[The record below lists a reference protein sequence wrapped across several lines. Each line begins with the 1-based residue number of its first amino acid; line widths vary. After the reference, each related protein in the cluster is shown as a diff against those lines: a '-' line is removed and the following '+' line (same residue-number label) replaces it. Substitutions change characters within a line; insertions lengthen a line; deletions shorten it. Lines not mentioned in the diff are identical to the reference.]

1 MLIAQQII
9 ITATFPLLNR
19 YQRII
24 LHKIC
29 HFQPFVKLKLSKIF
43 SWGPPFAKMQKNEPF
58 LQFRK
63 WAASLRTQNSFWSKA
78 VFPEVLDQDFH
89 SK

>member
-29 HFQPFVKLKLSKIF
+29 HFQPFVKLKLSKTF
-43 SWGPPFAKMQKNEPF
+43 SWAPPLLKRQKGAF
-58 LQFRK
+58 FMFRK
-63 WAASLRTQNSFWSKA
+63 RAATYRTQHSFWS
-78 VFPEVLDQDFH
+78 
-89 SK
+89 